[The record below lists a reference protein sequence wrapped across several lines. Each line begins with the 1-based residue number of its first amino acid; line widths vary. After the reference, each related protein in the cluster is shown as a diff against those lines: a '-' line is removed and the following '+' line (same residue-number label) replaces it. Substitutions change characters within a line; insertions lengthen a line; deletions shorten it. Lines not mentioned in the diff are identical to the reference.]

1 METVASTGAAQA
13 PTNDGGGDDEQRLR
27 AYGLVG
33 FRDFCAKKSPASPS
47 LRELDKPLLAAL
59 AGEFLEQ
66 TRSRQGTLYGAR
78 ALRRFQIGLNN
89 YLRTV
94 FGADFDLARDP
105 AFSDVN
111 GFLATAYGK
120 AALPRPPAVVK
131 LCPVASNG
139 QSADAVIIGAEDLT
153 KIGQYFWKVINT
165 PRGLQ
170 QKVWFD
176 LMIHLG
182 SEGIENQHSMRKD
195 SFVILK
201 SQSDGRRRLQW
212 KVDGQ
217 SRGAPVFDD
226 PENPLCPVKTFQ
238 LYLTKLNVSCPS
250 LFQRPHDGITKA
262 SRFWFHMFPLNNT
275 MLALM
280 MYDISKDAGLSRVYP
295 NFCTQVLPEKGR
307 FYQLARRGYLS
318 LENFCSQ
325 PVKPLLPEGPKEV
338 GGANDGGGTKEGG
351 GAKEG
356 PDRPVLEP
364 IAPSKA
370 LNHADKGEEP
380 GGTGAEEP
388 AATPSAGGP
397 VPFKL
402 CAQCLTPVK
411 AGNAQKHKGI
421 LCSVPCLEA
430 FMKAKEMRQNIRV
443 SFKDGTRV
451 PQYTLS
457 SHVGTV
463 APGTVVGTVTHG
475 TQAKIIVRPALPA
488 LVKRQPSKEELQLL
502 GKNIPDDVYSFI
514 QQVARIQALGHPVR
528 EGVPTVFKQDGSNVD
543 AKAWSLPAELL
554 QLAMNIGKR
563 PLGGTPA
570 GKQTAVAA
578 NSVLQRNIKRVKI
591 EPTLKINHVGMQP
604 VALQHRPM
612 VVQRSQLLAG
622 GKKVVLVQRP
632 CSALKTA
639 VQIKTE
645 PGVDVPEASKATTT
659 MHNAIVRIKKEETP
673 LREKLENHGR
683 LPRCKVEVVHS
694 AQDRKGLQARPRQ
707 TIVTVRAPVRTV
719 HTRVV
724 GKSEVALTPAL
735 LATPQTKSEVGPS
748 VEETKQRL
756 ETKAESGTSPETSVP
771 TSNQQT
777 TILQRTVQS
786 KRVIKA
792 SEKHKVESE
801 AKARCKI
808 SLVPQNKV
816 EPSMTT
822 PGQHTVSESAQPMQQ
837 DCKRFLGAQMVMQK
851 QEPMQVQQDT
861 PSFQQQTAQQQ
872 PVEQQAVQ
880 QQKAMQQQAARK
892 GVKQQAVQQHTAHQ
906 HVMHHHTAHQHAA
919 HQHMVHQHA
928 VHHHEVHQHEIHQ
941 HEAHQHATH
950 QHEAHQHA
958 AHQHEVHQHAAHQ
971 HSVHQHAGLHA
982 QQQSAQQKA
991 VQQHGM
997 QHHATQQQPMEHQT
1011 VQQATQQLAV
1021 QQQAAQQQAA
1031 QQQAAQQQAAQQQAA
1046 QQQAAQQQAAQQQ
1059 ATKQQATQQ
1068 QAAKQQAARQQ
1079 AMQQQLPQQQVT
1091 QQQVMQPA
1099 QHHQSVREQH
1109 QQPLEVHKPMSFQ
1122 PQVPQHHQ
1130 LELAKHPQFQQPLPP
1145 HLQPFYQLPLSHTL
1159 QANKEDMLRCSQE
1172 SFVKQPQ
1179 QQQALQHSS
1188 VHSIHKHQQAGHKSM
1203 SVDDQCSPSEPDPT
1217 HRPLL
1222 AGPDL
1227 VGKLEI
1233 PNGM

>member
-1 METVASTGAAQA
+1 
-13 PTNDGGGDDEQRLR
+13 DDEQRLR

-105 AFSDVN
+105 AFSD
-111 GFLATAYGK
+111 

-325 PVKPLLPEGPKEV
+325 P
-338 GGANDGGGTKEGG
+338 
-351 GAKEG
+351 
-356 PDRPVLEP
+356 
-364 IAPSKA
+364 
-370 LNHADKGEEP
+370 
-380 GGTGAEEP
+380 P

-514 QQVARIQALGHPVR
+514 QQVARIQALGHP
-528 EGVPTVFKQDGSNVD
+528 
-543 AKAWSLPAELL
+543 
-554 QLAMNIGKR
+554 
-563 PLGGTPA
+563 
-570 GKQTAVAA
+570 
-578 NSVLQRNIKRVKI
+578 
-591 EPTLKINHVGMQP
+591 
-604 VALQHRPM
+604 
-612 VVQRSQLLAG
+612 
-622 GKKVVLVQRP
+622 
-632 CSALKTA
+632 
-639 VQIKTE
+639 
-645 PGVDVPEASKATTT
+645 
-659 MHNAIVRIKKEETP
+659 
-673 LREKLENHGR
+673 
-683 LPRCKVEVVHS
+683 
-694 AQDRKGLQARPRQ
+694 
-707 TIVTVRAPVRTV
+707 
-719 HTRVV
+719 
-724 GKSEVALTPAL
+724 
-735 LATPQTKSEVGPS
+735 
-748 VEETKQRL
+748 
-756 ETKAESGTSPETSVP
+756 
-771 TSNQQT
+771 
-777 TILQRTVQS
+777 
-786 KRVIKA
+786 
-792 SEKHKVESE
+792 
-801 AKARCKI
+801 
-808 SLVPQNKV
+808 
-816 EPSMTT
+816 
-822 PGQHTVSESAQPMQQ
+822 
-837 DCKRFLGAQMVMQK
+837 
-851 QEPMQVQQDT
+851 
-861 PSFQQQTAQQQ
+861 
-872 PVEQQAVQ
+872 
-880 QQKAMQQQAARK
+880 
-892 GVKQQAVQQHTAHQ
+892 
-906 HVMHHHTAHQHAA
+906 
-919 HQHMVHQHA
+919 
-928 VHHHEVHQHEIHQ
+928 
-941 HEAHQHATH
+941 
-950 QHEAHQHA
+950 
-958 AHQHEVHQHAAHQ
+958 
-971 HSVHQHAGLHA
+971 
-982 QQQSAQQKA
+982 
-991 VQQHGM
+991 
-997 QHHATQQQPMEHQT
+997 
-1011 VQQATQQLAV
+1011 
-1021 QQQAAQQQAA
+1021 
-1031 QQQAAQQQAAQQQAA
+1031 
-1046 QQQAAQQQAAQQQ
+1046 
-1059 ATKQQATQQ
+1059 
-1068 QAAKQQAARQQ
+1068 
-1079 AMQQQLPQQQVT
+1079 
-1091 QQQVMQPA
+1091 
-1099 QHHQSVREQH
+1099 
-1109 QQPLEVHKPMSFQ
+1109 
-1122 PQVPQHHQ
+1122 
-1130 LELAKHPQFQQPLPP
+1130 
-1145 HLQPFYQLPLSHTL
+1145 
-1159 QANKEDMLRCSQE
+1159 
-1172 SFVKQPQ
+1172 
-1179 QQQALQHSS
+1179 
-1188 VHSIHKHQQAGHKSM
+1188 
-1203 SVDDQCSPSEPDPT
+1203 
-1217 HRPLL
+1217 
-1222 AGPDL
+1222 
-1227 VGKLEI
+1227 
-1233 PNGM
+1233 